1 MKHAVGGLA
10 ALAVGLIAAS
20 VFVRRRRR
28 RRWHARGDA
37 DSLSAFTVTVSR
49 GAPSKATVSVV
60 GASERA
66 WSFGIGWV
74 QGMYYP
80 PFVDEARLAW
90 LQRAVRLRPDDV
102 VIVTYAKCGTTW
114 AEQVVL
120 LLLAR
125 GDLGRLD
132 PLHKNAY
139 SAARGAGKVWCEAA
153 LVDDEARSGA
163 AAAAPFDDGAGGEG
177 TPVGIAHFRD
187 AMPSP
192 RVIKTHARARLL
204 LGRGGGERDAPQPP
218 ARARLIYVTRNPKD
232 ACVSGFYHAFNPHK
246 QGWPFG
252 AWAAAWSAGHV
263 PSGAWFDHVREWRE
277 EFSAAER
284 AGEPRLWL
292 HYEAML
298 ADPERAVA
306 RVADF
311 LWPAGRPAWCDAAA
325 IARVARA
332 CGFDAM
338 RAASAA
344 AADARASRGLKVW
357 APGRTHL
364 RKGVAGDWREHFS
377 PVLSAEFDR
386 LFEERMAGTGL
397 VYDMGDGERL
407 VAPARTR
414 G

>member
-37 DSLSAFTVTVSR
+37 DSLSAFTVTVAR

-132 PLHKNAY
+132 PLHENAH
-139 SAARGAGKVWCEAA
+139 SAEPA
-153 LVDDEARSGA
+153 
-163 AAAAPFDDGAGGEG
+163 
-177 TPVGIAHFRD
+177 
-187 AMPSP
+187 PSP
-192 RVIKTHARARLL
+192 ITHV
-204 LGRGGGERDAPQPP
+204 Q
-218 ARARLIYVTRNPKD
+218 
-232 ACVSGFYHAFNPHK
+232 
-246 QGWPFG
+246 
-252 AWAAAWSAGHV
+252 
-263 PSGAWFDHVREWRE
+263 
-277 EFSAAER
+277 
-284 AGEPRLWL
+284 
-292 HYEAML
+292 AM
-298 ADPERAVA
+298 
-306 RVADF
+306 
-311 LWPAGRPAWCDAAA
+311 
-325 IARVARA
+325 
-332 CGFDAM
+332 
-338 RAASAA
+338 
-344 AADARASRGLKVW
+344 
-357 APGRTHL
+357 
-364 RKGVAGDWREHFS
+364 
-377 PVLSAEFDR
+377 
-386 LFEERMAGTGL
+386 
-397 VYDMGDGERL
+397 
-407 VAPARTR
+407 
-414 G
+414 